1 MSDAPATAAAPSV
14 PTGVSA
20 ESPTATPASSEPAPE
35 APKSFDKA
43 AMLERIRSSK
53 AEKPTQVEEGPAPE
67 SGEPAETAAPEAE
80 QAEAKKESESV
91 PMEAFKKR
99 LQDEKRKREELTQKV
114 NDSEL
119 SISKRDQ
126 AIELLKGEVR
136 RLAEALQQGSGWDE
150 RDEQIRAYEFAEQ
163 VRQLQTDLE
172 SKHQQAL
179 AEAEQRMRLEGSR
192 EQVRGFFQD
201 ALQKHGDLVGLEELR
216 AACKKQMG
224 DNPDLPLNEVGR
236 MVGEIA
242 DRIAQQRLEYA
253 KGRVGAAAEKPPAP
267 ALVNPGSQSRTGY
280 EYTPNAEGMRRWL
293 AARKQAR

>member
-1 MSDAPATAAAPSV
+1 MSDAPATAAAPEG
-14 PTGVSA
+14 PIGVSV
-20 ESPTATPASSEPAPE
+20 ESPTTTQAPSEPAPE

-43 AMLERIRSSK
+43 AMLERMRASK
-53 AEKPTQVEEGPAPE
+53 NQVEEGTAPE
-67 SGEPAETAAPEAE
+67 SGEPAKDAAPEANGV
-80 QAEAKKESESV
+80 EAKKEPETI
-91 PMEAFKKR
+91 PMDAFKKR
-99 LQDEKRKREELTQKV
+99 LQDEKRKREDLTKQL
-114 NDSEL
+114 NDNTL
-119 SISKRDQ
+119 AIDKRDQ

-136 RLAEALQQGSGWDE
+136 RLAEALQNGNGWDE

-179 AEAEQRMRLEGSR
+179 VETEQRFKRDALR
-192 EQVRGFFQD
+192 EQVKGFFSD
-201 ALQKHGDLVGLEELR
+201 ALQKHGDMVGLEELR

-224 DNPDLPLNEVGR
+224 DNPDLPPEEIGR

-242 DRIAQQRLEYA
+242 ERIANQRMDYV
-253 KGRVGAAAEKPPAP
+253 KGKVGSAEKPPAP
-267 ALVNPGSQSRTGY
+267 SLVQPGSQSRTGY